1 MDEYLLQ
8 TERVEYDKTDN
19 ERRRDREKEKE
30 RTFQFQVT

>member
-30 RTFQFQVT
+30 RNFQSQVT